1 MSELPPLHP
10 LADAVRN
17 DRIAYGWFVL
27 EFASRAMPWLTKQ
40 AGLDFLMYDCEHGN
54 LSRAEVRDGV
64 LACRALGVTPMVRVP
79 SGDRTHVSPALD
91 MGAQAI
97 LLPLAETAEQ
107 VQAAIDVA
115 KYAPE
120 GSRGAAFGLPHDLYE
135 THRPAAETMAEANR
149 QAMVVPLIETVKG
162 VENADAICALPGVEV
177 AWVGPVDLTQS
188 LGKPND
194 FDNPEYIEAMKT
206 IGAAA
211 EKHGVKP
218 ALMINSVEGGM
229 KWFESGYKVFAC
241 CADIWLL
248 QHRLLELSSQF
259 RAAVESSS

>member
-1 MSELPPLHP
+1 MSGTPPLHP

-17 DRIAYGWFVL
+17 DRIAYGVFVL
-27 EFASRAMPWLTKQ
+27 EFASRAMPWLAKQ
-40 AGLDFLMYDCEHGN
+40 AGLDFIMYDCEHGN

-64 LACRALGVTPMVRVP
+64 LASRALGITPMVRVP
-79 SGDRTHVSPALD
+79 SGNRWDVSPALD

-97 LLPLAETAEQ
+97 LLPLAETAAQ
-107 VQAAIDVA
+107 VAAAIDVA

-120 GSRGAAFGLPHDLYE
+120 GTRGAAFGLPHDLYE
-135 THRPAAETMAEANR
+135 THKPAHETMAEANR
-149 QAMVVPLIETVKG
+149 QSMVVPLIETVKG
-162 VENADAICALPGVEV
+162 VENADAICALPGVEIV
-177 AWVGPVDLTQS
+177 WVGPVDLTQS

-194 FDNPEYIEAMKT
+194 FDNPEYIAAMKE

-211 EKHGVKP
+211 ERHGVKP

-229 KWFESGYKVFAC
+229 KWFESGYRVFGC

-248 QHRLLELSSQF
+248 QHRLLELSGQF
-259 RAAVESSS
+259 RARVEAAS